1 MIAKLKALMS
11 PANSR
16 NRMLRN
22 NILLSGV
29 IKAVGLLTSL
39 LVVPATLDYLDK
51 EQYGIWMTI
60 SSILIWFSFFD
71 VGLGNGMRNYLAQSI
86 SVGDFRKGR
95 IYLST
100 TLAMLTCIAVL
111 LILVSTVCTFSF
123 DLNKVF
129 NTTAVGNLQL
139 TVALLIATV
148 FTLIQFV
155 VKNVGL
161 VYVAMQRYAIND
173 LLIVSG
179 NVVAL
184 IIVYII
190 TKTTETNLL
199 YVVLTFTATPVV
211 IFMLAAIPLF
221 KKHPQLR
228 PSLSSIDQ
236 AFARQILGKGL
247 GFFFIQITSVLVIFG
262 GANIFIA
269 QALGQEAVTTYNIA
283 YKFFNLLIIAYT
295 IVIAPMWSA
304 YTDASV
310 KGDFVWIESTLKRTL
325 AVWGLTLVA
334 GFAMLALSGLFYRL
348 WVGESVLV
356 PFTVSCC
363 VFVYASLFNLNSGVT
378 ALINGVNKIQ
388 VQIITSVVITVLYI
402 VAVSFW
408 GMRHGIEGIV
418 ICMAASYA
426 IMSLIHL
433 YQCRLIISRRARGI
447 WNK

>member
-1 MIAKLKALMS
+1 MIDMLKALMS
-11 PANSR
+11 PENSR

-86 SVGDFRKGR
+86 SAGDFRKGR

-129 NTTAVGNLQL
+129 NTTAVGSRQL
-139 TVALLIATV
+139 TIALLIATV

-221 KKHPQLR
+221 TKHPQLR

-310 KGDFVWIESTLKRTL
+310 KGDFVWIEKTLKRTL
-325 AVWGLTLVA
+325 AIWCMTLVA
-334 GFAMLALSGLFYRL
+334 GFVMLALSGLFYRL

-356 PFTVSCC
+356 PFSVSCC

-378 ALINGVNKIQ
+378 ALINGVNKIY
-388 VQIITSVVITVLYI
+388 VQIITSVVFTVLYL
-402 VAVSFW
+402 VAVGFW

-426 IMSLIHL
+426 AMSLIHL
-433 YQCRLIISRRARGI
+433 YQCRLIISRRAKGI

>member
-1 MIAKLKALMS
+1 MS
-11 PANSR
+11 PENSR
-16 NRMLRN
+16 NKMLRN
-22 NILLSGV
+22 NILLSGI
-29 IKAVGLLTSL
+29 IKAVGLFTSL

-86 SVGDFRKGR
+86 SAGDYRKGR

-100 TLAMLTCIAVL
+100 TLAMLTCIAIVL
-111 LILVSTVCTFSF
+111 IVVSTVCTFSL

-129 NTTAVGNLQL
+129 NTLAVDSCQL
-139 TVALLIATV
+139 TAALLIATV
-148 FTLIQFV
+148 FTLIMFV

-184 IIVYII
+184 IIVYVI

-211 IFMLAAIPLF
+211 IFLLAAIPLF

-228 PSLSSIDQ
+228 PSLGCIDQ
-236 AFARQILGKGL
+236 TFARQILGKGL

-310 KGDFVWIESTLKRTL
+310 KGDFVWIKSTLKRTL
-325 AVWGLTLVA
+325 AVWCLTLVA
-334 GFAMLALSGLFYRL
+334 GLVMLALSGLFYRL
-348 WVGESVLV
+348 WVGQSVLV

-363 VFVYASLFNLNSGVT
+363 VFAYASLFNLNSGVT
-378 ALINGVNKIQ
+378 ALINGVNKIH
-388 VQIITSVVITVLYI
+388 VQIITSVVFTVLYV
-402 VAVSFW
+402 VAVSLW

-418 ICMAASYA
+418 ICMAVSYA
-426 IMSLIHL
+426 AMSIIHL
-433 YQCRLIISRRARGI
+433 YQCRLIINQRAKGI
-447 WNK
+447 WDK

>member
-86 SVGDFRKGR
+86 SAGDFRKGR

-199 YVVLTFTATPVV
+199 YVVLTFTATPVF

>member
-86 SVGDFRKGR
+86 SAGDFCKGR

-129 NTTAVGNLQL
+129 NTTAVGNRQL

-211 IFMLAAIPLF
+211 IFLLAAIPLF
-221 KKHPQLR
+221 TRHPQLR
-228 PSLSSIDQ
+228 PSLRSIDQ
-236 AFARQILGKGL
+236 TFARQILGKGL

-310 KGDFVWIESTLKRTL
+310 KGDFVWIEKTLKRTL
-325 AVWGLTLVA
+325 TIWGLTLVA
-334 GFAMLALSGLFYRL
+334 GLAMLAFSGLFYRL

-388 VQIITSVVITVLYI
+388 IQIITSVVITVLYI

-408 GMRHGIEGIV
+408 GMRQGIEGIV
-418 ICMAASYA
+418 ICMAVSYA
-426 IMSLIHL
+426 VMSIIHL
-433 YQCRLIISRRARGI
+433 YQCRLIISRRAKGI

>member
-1 MIAKLKALMS
+1 
-11 PANSR
+11 
-16 NRMLRN
+16 
-22 NILLSGV
+22 
-29 IKAVGLLTSL
+29 
-39 LVVPATLDYLDK
+39 
-51 EQYGIWMTI
+51 MTI

-86 SVGDFRKGR
+86 SAGDFRKGR

-129 NTTAVGNLQL
+129 NTTAVGNRQL

>member
-1 MIAKLKALMS
+1 
-11 PANSR
+11 
-16 NRMLRN
+16 MLRN
-22 NILLSGV
+22 NILLSGI
-29 IKAVGLLTSL
+29 IKAVGLFTSL

-86 SVGDFRKGR
+86 SAGDYRKGR

-100 TLAMLTCIAVL
+100 TLAMLTCIAIVL
-111 LILVSTVCTFSF
+111 IVVSTACTFSL

-129 NTTAVGNLQL
+129 NTLAVDSCQL
-139 TVALLIATV
+139 TAALLIATV
-148 FTLIQFV
+148 FTLIMFV

-179 NVVAL
+179 TVVAL
-184 IIVYII
+184 IIVYVI

-211 IFMLAAIPLF
+211 IFLLAAIPLF

-228 PSLSSIDQ
+228 PSLGCIDQ
-236 AFARQILGKGL
+236 TFARQILGKGL

-310 KGDFVWIESTLKRTL
+310 KGDFVWIKSTLKRTL
-325 AVWGLTLVA
+325 AVWCLTLVA
-334 GFAMLALSGLFYRL
+334 GLVMLALSGLFYRL
-348 WVGESVLV
+348 WVGQSVLV

-363 VFVYASLFNLNSGVT
+363 VFAYASLFNLNSGVT
-378 ALINGVNKIQ
+378 ALINGVNKIH
-388 VQIITSVVITVLYI
+388 VQIITSVVFTVLYV
-402 VAVSFW
+402 VAVSLW

-418 ICMAASYA
+418 ICMAVSYA
-426 IMSLIHL
+426 AMSIIHL
-433 YQCRLIISRRARGI
+433 YQCCLIINQRAKGI
-447 WNK
+447 WDK

>member
-1 MIAKLKALMS
+1 MNVKLKALMS
-11 PANSR
+11 PENSR
-16 NRMLRN
+16 NKMLRN
-22 NILLSGV
+22 NILLSGI
-29 IKAVGLLTSL
+29 IKAVGLFTSL

-86 SVGDFRKGR
+86 SAGDYRKGR

-100 TLAMLTCIAVL
+100 TLAMLTCIAIVL
-111 LILVSTVCTFSF
+111 IVVSTACTFSL

-129 NTTAVGNLQL
+129 NTLAVDSCQL
-139 TVALLIATV
+139 TAALLIATV
-148 FTLIQFV
+148 FTLIMFV

-184 IIVYII
+184 IIVYVI

-211 IFMLAAIPLF
+211 IFLLAAIPLF

-228 PSLSSIDQ
+228 PSLGCIDQ
-236 AFARQILGKGL
+236 TFARQILGKGL

-310 KGDFVWIESTLKRTL
+310 KGDFVWIKSTLKRTL
-325 AVWGLTLVA
+325 AVWCLTLVA
-334 GFAMLALSGLFYRL
+334 GLVMLALSGLFYRL
-348 WVGESVLV
+348 WVGQSVLV

-363 VFVYASLFNLNSGVT
+363 VFAYASLFNLNSGVT
-378 ALINGVNKIQ
+378 ALINGVNKIH
-388 VQIITSVVITVLYI
+388 VQIITSVVFTVLYV
-402 VAVSFW
+402 VAVSLW

-418 ICMAASYA
+418 ICMAVSYA
-426 IMSLIHL
+426 AMSIIHL
-433 YQCRLIISRRARGI
+433 YQCCLIINQRAKGI
-447 WNK
+447 WDK

>member
-1 MIAKLKALMS
+1 
-11 PANSR
+11 
-16 NRMLRN
+16 MLRN

-86 SVGDFRKGR
+86 SAGDFRKGR

>member
-86 SVGDFRKGR
+86 SAGDFRKGR

>member
-1 MIAKLKALMS
+1 
-11 PANSR
+11 
-16 NRMLRN
+16 
-22 NILLSGV
+22 
-29 IKAVGLLTSL
+29 
-39 LVVPATLDYLDK
+39 
-51 EQYGIWMTI
+51 
-60 SSILIWFSFFD
+60 
-71 VGLGNGMRNYLAQSI
+71 MRNYLAQSI
-86 SVGDFRKGR
+86 SAGDFRKGR

>member
-86 SVGDFRKGR
+86 SAGDFRKGR

-129 NTTAVGNLQL
+129 NTTAVGNRQL

-262 GANIFIA
+262 GTNIFIA

>member
-1 MIAKLKALMS
+1 
-11 PANSR
+11 
-16 NRMLRN
+16 MLRN

-29 IKAVGLLTSL
+29 IKAAGLLTSL

-86 SVGDFRKGR
+86 SAGDFRKGR

>member
-1 MIAKLKALMS
+1 
-11 PANSR
+11 
-16 NRMLRN
+16 MLRN

-86 SVGDFRKGR
+86 SAGDFRKGR

-129 NTTAVGNLQL
+129 NTTAVGNRQL

>member
-86 SVGDFRKGR
+86 SAGDFRKGR
-95 IYLST
+95 IYLSP

-161 VYVAMQRYAIND
+161 VYVAMQGYAIND

>member
-1 MIAKLKALMS
+1 MIVKLKALIS
-11 PANSR
+11 PENSR

-29 IKAVGLLTSL
+29 IKAVGLFTSL

-86 SVGDFRKGR
+86 STGDYRKGR

-100 TLAMLTCIAVL
+100 TLAMLTCIALL
-111 LILVSTVCTFSF
+111 LIVVSTVCTFSL

-129 NTTAVGNLQL
+129 NTSAVGSQQL
-139 TVALLIATV
+139 TAALLIATV

-179 NVVAL
+179 NIVAL

-199 YVVLTFTATPVV
+199 YIVLTFTATPVI
-211 IFMLAAIPLF
+211 IFLLAAIPLF
-221 KKHPQLR
+221 TKHPQLR
-228 PSLSSIDQ
+228 PSLSSIDP

-295 IVIAPMWSA
+295 IVIAPMWNA

-310 KGDFVWIESTLKRTL
+310 KGDFVWIGATLNRTL
-325 AVWGLTLVA
+325 TVWCLTLLA
-334 GFAMLALSGLFYRL
+334 GIAMLALSGLFYRL
-348 WVGESVLV
+348 WVGQSVQV

-363 VFVYASLFNLNSGVT
+363 VFIYASLFNLNSGVT
-378 ALINGVNKIQ
+378 ALINGVNKIH
-388 VQIITSVVITVLYI
+388 VQIITSVVFTVLYI
-402 VAVSFW
+402 VAVSLW

-426 IMSLIHL
+426 TMSIIHL
-433 YQCRLIISRRARGI
+433 YQCRLIINRRAKGI

>member
-86 SVGDFRKGR
+86 SAGDFRKGR

-129 NTTAVGNLQL
+129 NTTAVGNRQL

>member
-86 SVGDFRKGR
+86 SAGDFRKGR

-418 ICMAASYA
+418 IC
-426 IMSLIHL
+426 I

>member
-1 MIAKLKALMS
+1 MIVKLKALIS
-11 PANSR
+11 PENSR

-29 IKAVGLLTSL
+29 IKAVGLFTSL

-86 SVGDFRKGR
+86 STGDYRKGR

-100 TLAMLTCIAVL
+100 TLAMLTCIALL
-111 LILVSTVCTFSF
+111 LIVVSTVCTFSL

-129 NTTAVGNLQL
+129 NTSAVGSQQL
-139 TVALLIATV
+139 TAALLIATV

-190 TKTTETNLL
+190 TKITETNLL
-199 YVVLTFTATPVV
+199 YIVLTFTATPVI
-211 IFMLAAIPLF
+211 IFLLAAIPLF
-221 KKHPQLR
+221 TKHPQLR
-228 PSLSSIDQ
+228 PSLSSIDP

-295 IVIAPMWSA
+295 IVIAPMWNA

-310 KGDFVWIESTLKRTL
+310 KGDFVWIGATLNRTL
-325 AVWGLTLVA
+325 TVWCLTLLA
-334 GFAMLALSGLFYRL
+334 GIAMLALSGLFYRL
-348 WVGESVLV
+348 WVGQSVQV

-363 VFVYASLFNLNSGVT
+363 VFIYASLFNLNSGVT
-378 ALINGVNKIQ
+378 ALINGVNKIH
-388 VQIITSVVITVLYI
+388 VQIITSVVFTVLYI
-402 VAVSFW
+402 VAVILW

-418 ICMAASYA
+418 ICMAVSYA
-426 IMSLIHL
+426 AMSIIHL
-433 YQCRLIISRRARGI
+433 YQCRLIINRRAKGI

>member
-86 SVGDFRKGR
+86 SAGDFRKGR

-269 QALGQEAVTTYNIA
+269 QAVGQEAVTTYNIA

>member
-1 MIAKLKALMS
+1 MIVKLKALIS
-11 PANSR
+11 PENSR

-29 IKAVGLLTSL
+29 IKAVGLFTSL

-86 SVGDFRKGR
+86 STGDYRKGR

-100 TLAMLTCIAVL
+100 TLAMLTCIALL
-111 LILVSTVCTFSF
+111 LIVVSTVCTFSL

-129 NTTAVGNLQL
+129 NTSAVGSQQL
-139 TVALLIATV
+139 TAALLIATV

-199 YVVLTFTATPVV
+199 YIVLTFTATPVI
-211 IFMLAAIPLF
+211 IFLLAAIPLF
-221 KKHPQLR
+221 VRYPQLR
-228 PSLSSIDQ
+228 PSLSSVDP

-247 GFFFIQITSVLVIFG
+247 GFFFIQISSVLVIFG
-262 GANIFIA
+262 SANIFIA

-295 IVIAPMWSA
+295 IVIAPMWNA

-310 KGDFVWIESTLKRTL
+310 KGDFVWIGATLNRTL
-325 AVWGLTLVA
+325 TVWCLTLLA
-334 GFAMLALSGLFYRL
+334 GIAMLALSGLFYRL
-348 WVGESVLV
+348 WVGQSVQV

-363 VFVYASLFNLNSGVT
+363 VFIYASLFNLNSGVT
-378 ALINGVNKIQ
+378 ALINGVNKIH
-388 VQIITSVVITVLYI
+388 VQIITSVVFTVLYI
-402 VAVSFW
+402 VAVSLW

-418 ICMAASYA
+418 ICMASSYA
-426 IMSLIHL
+426 AMSIIHL
-433 YQCRLIISRRARGI
+433 YQCRLIINRRAKGI

>member
-1 MIAKLKALMS
+1 MNVKLKALMS
-11 PANSR
+11 PENSR
-16 NRMLRN
+16 NKMLRN
-22 NILLSGV
+22 NILLSGI
-29 IKAVGLLTSL
+29 IKAVGLFTSL

-86 SVGDFRKGR
+86 SAGDYRKGR

-100 TLAMLTCIAVL
+100 TLAMLTCIAIVL
-111 LILVSTVCTFSF
+111 IVVSTVCTFSL

-129 NTTAVGNLQL
+129 NTLAVDSCQL
-139 TVALLIATV
+139 TAALLIATV
-148 FTLIQFV
+148 FTLIMFV

-184 IIVYII
+184 IIVYVI

-211 IFMLAAIPLF
+211 IFLLAAIPLF

-228 PSLSSIDQ
+228 PSLGCIDQ
-236 AFARQILGKGL
+236 TFARQILGKGL

-310 KGDFVWIESTLKRTL
+310 KGDFVWIKSTLKRTL
-325 AVWGLTLVA
+325 AVWCLTLVA
-334 GFAMLALSGLFYRL
+334 GLVMLALSGLFYRL
-348 WVGESVLV
+348 WVGQSVLV

-363 VFVYASLFNLNSGVT
+363 VFAYASLFNLNSGVT
-378 ALINGVNKIQ
+378 ALINGVNKIH
-388 VQIITSVVITVLYI
+388 VQIITSVVFTVLYV
-402 VAVSFW
+402 VAVSLW

-418 ICMAASYA
+418 ICMAVSYA
-426 IMSLIHL
+426 AMSIIHL
-433 YQCRLIISRRARGI
+433 YQCRLIINQRAKGI
-447 WNK
+447 WDK

>member
-1 MIAKLKALMS
+1 
-11 PANSR
+11 
-16 NRMLRN
+16 
-22 NILLSGV
+22 
-29 IKAVGLLTSL
+29 
-39 LVVPATLDYLDK
+39 
-51 EQYGIWMTI
+51 
-60 SSILIWFSFFD
+60 
-71 VGLGNGMRNYLAQSI
+71 
-86 SVGDFRKGR
+86 
-95 IYLST
+95 
-100 TLAMLTCIAVL
+100 
-111 LILVSTVCTFSF
+111 
-123 DLNKVF
+123 
-129 NTTAVGNLQL
+129 
-139 TVALLIATV
+139 
-148 FTLIQFV
+148 
-155 VKNVGL
+155 
-161 VYVAMQRYAIND
+161 VAMQRYAIND